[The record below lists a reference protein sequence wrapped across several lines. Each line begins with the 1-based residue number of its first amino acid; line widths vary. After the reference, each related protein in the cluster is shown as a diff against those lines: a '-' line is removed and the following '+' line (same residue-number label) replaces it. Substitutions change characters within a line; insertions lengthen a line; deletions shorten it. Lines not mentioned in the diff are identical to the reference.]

1 MVKNGVVLGPG
12 KRDVKI
18 DQGIEVDDD
27 NAGVKNWI
35 LFKIRVIQIKIKGEN
50 EDVNLDLI

>member
-18 DQGIEVDDD
+18 DQGIKVVDD
-27 NAGVKNWI
+27 NADVKKLI
-35 LFKIRVIQIKIKGEN
+35 LVQIKIKGEN
-50 EDVNLDLI
+50 EDVNLDLIY